1 MHLSACQ
8 PFKLDLGWLQG
19 QAFRWTEREGW
30 FYGIVEGNLI
40 KVRHAKGGIEFH
52 SNASEES
59 LKPLVISYFRLDH
72 DIQPIHDAMREA
84 GLGDLV
90 DKYGGTRILR
100 QDPWECLVAYACS
113 RRNSVDGIKKIVDAL
128 ATCYGESRT
137 LDGVTCHSFPSA
149 ECLAEVGKE
158 ELERWGFGLNR
169 ADLISKLAK
178 EVTARKLP
186 LDDLTHCSYEEARCR
201 LMKYPGIGQKIAAC
215 VCLFSLH
222 MDDAFPVDT
231 HIGARLEHRYE
242 KKYTPGAKNARL
254 LAWARDKFGAHAGYA
269 GQLLFLEGRA
279 QRAAEGR

>member
-19 QAFRWTEREGW
+19 QAFRWTKREGW

-40 KVRHAKGGIEFH
+40 KVRQAEGGIEFH

-59 LKPLVISYFRLDH
+59 LKPLVISYFRLDQ
-72 DIQPIHDAMREA
+72 DITPTHKALRKA

-100 QDPWECLVAYACS
+100 QDPWECLIAYACS
-113 RRNSVDGIKKIVDAL
+113 RNNNVERITAIVDAL
-128 ATCYGESRT
+128 ATRYGECQT

-149 ECLAEVGKE
+149 KCLAEVGKE
-158 ELERWGFGLNR
+158 ELERLGFGLNR
-169 ADLISKLAK
+169 AELISKLAQD
-178 EVTARKLP
+178 VAARELP
-186 LDDLTHCSYEEARCR
+186 LDDLTHCSHEEARCR

-231 HIGARLEHRYE
+231 HIGNGLKRRFGKE
-242 KKYTPGAKNARL
+242 YTPVAKNARL

-269 GQLLFLEGRA
+269 GQLLFLEGRHSK
-279 QRAAEGR
+279 GG